1 MSLLVSI
8 ISKQQDHPIDE
19 TLERMIS
26 PPHNNLF
33 GVESWRKRVWGH
45 AIVHVFDCQILYS
58 LKDGDV
64 YVYDEDI
71 PALKVELEILLENLA
86 HISAETSMDE
96 ESLEFRI
103 KNALEAIRVVM
114 PHRDQAGI
122 ALW

>member
-1 MSLLVSI
+1 MSI
-8 ISKQQDHPIDE
+8 IPKQQGDPIAE
-19 TLERMIS
+19 ELEAMVS

-45 AIVHVFDCQILYS
+45 DIVRVFDCPILYS

-64 YVYDEDI
+64 YAYDEDI
-71 PALKVELEILLENLA
+71 PALKAELEILLENLA
-86 HISAETSMDE
+86 QLSAETSMDE

-103 KNALEAIRVVM
+103 NNALEAIRVVM

>member
-8 ISKQQDHPIDE
+8 ISKQQGDPIAE
-19 TLERMIS
+19 TLEMMVA

-45 AIVHVFDCQILYS
+45 PIVQVFNCSILYS
-58 LKDGDV
+58 LKDGEV

-71 PALKVELEILLENLA
+71 PALKAELDILLENLGQL
-86 HISAETSMDE
+86 SAETAMDE

-103 KNALEAIRVVM
+103 KNALEAICVVM
-114 PHRDQAGI
+114 PHRDKAGI

>member
-8 ISKQQDHPIDE
+8 ISKQQHDPIAE
-19 TLERMIS
+19 TLEAMIS
-26 PPHNNLF
+26 PIQNNLF

-45 AIVHVFDCQILYS
+45 DIVRVFECAILYS
-58 LKDGDV
+58 LKEGDA

-71 PALKVELEILLENLA
+71 PTLKAELELLLENIAQL
-86 HISAETSMDE
+86 SAETSMDE

-114 PHRDQAGI
+114 PHRDKAGI

>member
-8 ISKQQDHPIDE
+8 LSKQQGDSMGE
-19 TLERMIS
+19 TLEAMVS

-45 AIVHVFDCQILYS
+45 DIVRVFGCPILYS
-58 LKDGDV
+58 LKESDV
-64 YVYDEDI
+64 YAYDEDI
-71 PALKVELEILLENLA
+71 PALKAELDVLLENLA
-86 HISAETSMDE
+86 QLSAETSMDE

-103 KNALEAIRVVM
+103 NNALEAIRVVM
-114 PHRDQAGI
+114 PYRDRAGI

>member
-8 ISKQQDHPIDE
+8 ISKQQNDPITE
-19 TLERMIS
+19 TLEAMIS
-26 PPHNNLF
+26 PTQNNLF

-45 AIVHVFDCQILYS
+45 DIVSIFDCPILYS

-71 PALKVELEILLENLA
+71 PALKSELETLLENLE

-103 KNALEAIRVVM
+103 NNALEAIRVVM
-114 PHRDQAGI
+114 PHRDRAGI
-122 ALW
+122 VLW

>member
-8 ISKQQDHPIDE
+8 ISKQQNDPIVE
-19 TLERMIS
+19 TLEAMIS
-26 PPHNNLF
+26 PLHNNLF

-45 AIVHVFDCQILYS
+45 PIVHVFGCPILYS

-71 PALKVELEILLENLA
+71 PSLKAELDILLENLGQL
-86 HISAETSMDE
+86 SAETSMDE

-103 KNALEAIRVVM
+103 KNAIEFIRVVM
-114 PHRDQAGI
+114 PHRDKAGV

>member
-8 ISKQQDHPIDE
+8 ISKQQGDPIAE
-19 TLERMIS
+19 TLAALVA

-45 AIVHVFDCQILYS
+45 PIVHVFECPILYS

-71 PALKVELEILLENLA
+71 PALKAELEILLEHLA
-86 HISAETSMDE
+86 QLSTETTMDE

-103 KNALEAIRVVM
+103 RNAMEAIRVVM
-114 PHRDQAGI
+114 PHCDQAGI